1 MKHIFKK
8 YEFQDESTAQTR
20 IDALPSVEEDG
31 VSSPSHSHTIV
42 KLGHVV
48 VTEGSYDE
56 EGNEVSAPV
65 LASNYS
71 VDVLW
76 SVKDIT
82 QVDVEEVLDEQG
94 NVVTPQETSIS
105 YPYGWASKE
114 ISIEEG
120 NGVHTFAGWSFN
132 S

>member
-1 MKHIFKK
+1 M
-8 YEFQDESTAQTR
+8 
-20 IDALPSVEEDG
+20 
-31 VSSPSHSHTIV
+31 
-42 KLGHVV
+42 
-48 VTEGSYDE
+48 
-56 EGNEVSAPV
+56 SAPV

>member
-8 YEFQDESTAQTR
+8 YEFQDESTAQAR

-42 KLGHVV
+42 KLGNVV
-48 VTEGSYDE
+48 VTEGSYDD

-76 SVKDIT
+76 NVKEIT
-82 QVDVEEVLDEQG
+82 QVDQEEVLDEVG
-94 NVVTPQETSIS
+94 NVVTPAETSIS

-114 ISIEEG
+114 ITIEEG

>member
-8 YEFQDESTAQTR
+8 YEFQDESTAQSR
-20 IDALPSVEEDG
+20 IDALPKDEEG
-31 VSSPSHSHTIV
+31 NFIHSHTIV

>member
-56 EGNEVSAPV
+56 EGDEVSAPV

-76 SVKDIT
+76 NRSELT
-82 QVDVEEVLDEQG
+82 EVDEDG
-94 NVVTPQETSIS
+94 NESFS
-105 YPYGWASKE
+105 FPYGWASKE
-114 ISIEEG
+114 ITIEEG
-120 NGVHTFAGWSFN
+120 NGVHTFSGWSYV

>member
-8 YEFQDESTAQTR
+8 YEFQDESTAQSR
-20 IDALPSVEEDG
+20 IDALPKDEEG
-31 VSSPSHSHTIV
+31 NFIHSHTIV

-56 EGNEVSAPV
+56 DGNEVSAPV

-76 SVKDIT
+76 KKD
-82 QVDVEEVLDEQG
+82 ELLDE
-94 NVVTPQETSIS
+94 NNEVS

-132 S
+132 N

>member
-20 IDALPSVEEDG
+20 IDALPKDEEG
-31 VSSPSHSHTIV
+31 NFIHSHTIV
-42 KLGHVV
+42 KLGHVA

-56 EGNEVSAPV
+56 EGKEVSAPV

-76 SVKDIT
+76 NKSELT
-82 QVDVEEVLDEQG
+82 EVDEDG
-94 NVVTPQETSIS
+94 NESFS
-105 YPYGWASKE
+105 FPYGWASKE
-114 ISIEEG
+114 ITIEEG
-120 NGVHTFAGWSFN
+120 NGVHTFSGWSYV